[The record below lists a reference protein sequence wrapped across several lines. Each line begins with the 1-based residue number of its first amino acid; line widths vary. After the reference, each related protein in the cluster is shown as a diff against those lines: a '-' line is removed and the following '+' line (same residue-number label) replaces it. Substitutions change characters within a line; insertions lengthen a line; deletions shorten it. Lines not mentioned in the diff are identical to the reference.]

1 MTQSGRGGIGLM
13 VVAMVVFGAQDA
25 LSRLLAAEYGIVLIL
40 TIRFWFFTLF
50 VLALSARSDGG
61 LRAVA
66 ATRRPILQILR
77 GVALVAQ
84 LILLIE
90 GFVRIGLVESH
101 AIFACYPLI
110 VAVLA
115 ALVLGERVP
124 AARWLAIAAGG
135 FGVLVIL
142 QPGAGVFT
150 PSAVVVLG
158 AASIFATYSILTR
171 LVARHD
177 SPQTSFFYTGV
188 VPGLLLSVA
197 APFVWRP
204 LAFGDG
210 GWMAL
215 LCISGA
221 LGHFLLIR
229 AYQRTQASLLQPF
242 AYLQLV
248 TAASLGVAVFGEALS
263 WTTLLGSVIV
273 VLAGLSNLWIERR
286 RAAADLR

>member
-13 VVAMVVFGAQDA
+13 VLAMVVFGAQDA

-40 TIRFWFFTLF
+40 TIRFWFFALF
-50 VLALSARSDGG
+50 VLALSARAQGG

-66 ATRRPILQILR
+66 STRRPVLQVLR
-77 GVALVAQ
+77 GVTLVAQ

-101 AIFACYPLI
+101 AIFACYPLL

-124 AARWLAIAAGG
+124 AGRWLAIAAGAI
-135 FGVLVIL
+135 GVLVIL
-142 QPGAGVFT
+142 RPGAGVFT
-150 PSAVVVLG
+150 PAALIVLG
-158 AASIFATYSILTR
+158 AASIFASYSILTR

-188 VPGLLLSVA
+188 VPGLLLSAA

-204 LAFGDG
+204 LAMGDW

-215 LCISGA
+215 LCVSGA

-263 WTTLLGSVIV
+263 WTTLLGSAMV

-286 RAAADLR
+286 RGAT

>member
-1 MTQSGRGGIGLM
+1 MTQSGHGGIYLM
-13 VVAMVVFGAQDA
+13 VVARVVFGAQDA

-40 TIRFWFFTLF
+40 TIRFWFFAVF
-50 VLALSARSDGG
+50 VLMLSAQAEGG
-61 LRAVA
+61 MRAVA
-66 ATRRPILQILR
+66 STRRPLLQILR
-77 GVALVAQ
+77 GVTLVAQ

-115 ALVLGERVP
+115 ALVLKEKVP
-124 AARWLAIAAGG
+124 AARWLAIAACGV
-135 FGVLVIL
+135 GVLVIL
-142 QPGAGVFT
+142 QPGASVFT
-150 PSAVVVLG
+150 PSALIVLG

-177 SPQTSFFYTGV
+177 SPQTSFFYTGI

-204 LAFGDG
+204 LAFGDW

-215 LCISGA
+215 LCVSGA

-242 AYLQLV
+242 AYL
-248 TAASLGVAVFGEALS
+248 
-263 WTTLLGSVIV
+263 
-273 VLAGLSNLWIERR
+273 
-286 RAAADLR
+286 

>member
-1 MTQSGRGGIGLM
+1 MMGRGGRSGIGLM
-13 VVAMVVFGAQDA
+13 VLAMIVFGAQDA
-25 LSRLLAAEYGIVLIL
+25 LSRHLAARYGIVLVL
-40 TIRFWFFTLF
+40 TIRFWFFALF
-50 VLALSARSDGG
+50 VLALSARAEGG

-66 ATRRPILQILR
+66 ATRRPALQVLR
-77 GVALVAQ
+77 GLTLVVQ
-84 LILLIE
+84 LVLLIE

-101 AIFACYPLI
+101 AIFACYPLL

-115 ALVLGERVP
+115 ALVLGEAVP
-124 AARWLAIAAGG
+124 PARWLAIAAGAV
-135 FGVLVIL
+135 GVLIIL

-150 PSAVVVLG
+150 PAALIVLG

-177 SPQTSFFYTGV
+177 SPQTSFFYTGI
-188 VPGLLLSVA
+188 VPGLLLSLA

-204 LAFGDG
+204 LVMTDW

-215 LCISGA
+215 LCVSGA

-229 AYQRTQASLLQPF
+229 AYQRTQASQLQPF

-248 TAASLGVAVFGEALS
+248 TASALGVIVFSEALS
-263 WTTLLGSVIV
+263 WTTLLGAAIV
-273 VLAGLSNLWIERR
+273 VLAGLSNVWIERPR
-286 RAAADLR
+286 VAV

>member
-1 MTQSGRGGIGLM
+1 MMGRGGRSGIGLM
-13 VVAMVVFGAQDA
+13 VLAMIVFGAQDA
-25 LSRLLAAEYGIVLIL
+25 LSRHLAAQYGIVLVL
-40 TIRFWFFTLF
+40 TIRFWFFALF
-50 VLALSARSDGG
+50 VLALSARAEGG

-66 ATRRPILQILR
+66 ATRHPALQVLR
-77 GVALVAQ
+77 GLTLVAQ

-101 AIFACYPLI
+101 AIFACYPLL

-115 ALVLGERVP
+115 ALVLGEAVP
-124 AARWLAIAAGG
+124 PARWLAIAAGAV
-135 FGVLVIL
+135 GVLIIL

-150 PSAVVVLG
+150 PAALIVLG

-177 SPQTSFFYTGV
+177 SPQTSFFYTGI
-188 VPGLLLSVA
+188 VPGLLLSLA

-204 LAFGDG
+204 LDVTDW

-215 LCISGA
+215 LCVSGA

-229 AYQRTQASLLQPF
+229 AYQRTQASQLQPF

-248 TAASLGVAVFGEALS
+248 TASALGVIVFGEALS
-263 WTTLLGSVIV
+263 WTTLLGAAIV
-273 VLAGLSNLWIERR
+273 VLAGLSNVWIERPR
-286 RAAADLR
+286 LAV